1 VSKTINPNIVD
12 YKKEPTLDVTIK
24 KSRDM
29 CYQKFNDYLVAINL
43 KVKCWL
49 KAPYL
54 WLLQRKNSKVY
65 YQKREGKKRRKHSEL
80 TWLKAPYLWLLQRK
94 NSKVYYQKREGKKRR
109 KHSELTS

>member
-1 VSKTINPNIVD
+1 
-12 YKKEPTLDVTIK
+12 
-24 KSRDM
+24 
-29 CYQKFNDYLVAINL
+29 
-43 KVKCWL
+43 L

-80 TWLKAPYLWLLQRK
+80 TWLKAPYLWLLERK